1 MRFEDFTAYLA
12 ACGVKRFTIEIDD
25 SRLKETEIP
34 EVREHIVHEF
44 NGSLCMS
51 REPAKAEFQLAPNH
65 KLTKTEERVGNMS
78 MSTTEVEPMVP
89 RGTDVSVTSQKV
101 EKEPTKAV
109 ESVKDEPKAEKPK
122 AETAKDKPE
131 QVKEKPADKP
141 KEKAPPVKTE
151 QRKNAYDEFLSLVE
165 KDNGSD
171 LAEKLAPIV
180 ERLSLDELL
189 RINNEFGLGLD
200 TDKPTEK
207 IRADLIECW

>member
-1 MRFEDFTAYLA
+1 MRFEDFIAYLA

-44 NGSLCMS
+44 NGSLGMP
-51 REPAKAEFQLAPNH
+51 RIAPEYIAARRKEPLRYAAP
-65 KLTKTEERVGNMS
+65 TADAP
-78 MSTTEVEPMVP
+78 VEPMVP

-101 EKEPTKAV
+101 EEKATKV
-109 ESVKDEPKAEKPK
+109 DETVKDEPKAEKPK

-131 QVKEKPADKP
+131 QVKEKPAEKP
-141 KEKAPPVKTE
+141 KEKAQPVKTE

-165 KDNGSD
+165 KDDGSD
-171 LAEKLAPIV
+171 LAVTLAPIA
-180 ERLSLDELL
+180 ERLSLDEML
-189 RINNEFGLGLD
+189 RINSEFGLVLD

>member
-44 NGSLCMS
+44 NGSLCNS
-51 REPAKAEFQLAPNH
+51 KVETSICTA
-65 KLTKTEERVGNMS
+65 
-78 MSTTEVEPMVP
+78 TTEPVKYAAPTSAAPIEPTVP
-89 RGTDVSVTSQKV
+89 RGTDAPVTSQKV
-101 EKEPTKAV
+101 EEKATKV
-109 ESVKDEPKAEKPK
+109 GETVKDEPKAEKPK

-141 KEKAPPVKTE
+141 KEKVAPVKTE

-165 KDNGSD
+165 KDNGGD
-171 LAEKLAPIV
+171 LKETLAPIV

>member
-34 EVREHIVHEF
+34 EVREHIIDGF
-44 NGSLCMS
+44 NGAFRNS
-51 REPAKAEFQLAPNH
+51 K
-65 KLTKTEERVGNMS
+65 
-78 MSTTEVEPMVP
+78 VEPSICAETAGSAKCAPPTVEAPVAPTVP
-89 RGTDVSVTSQKV
+89 RGTEKSAELAKV
-101 EKEPTKAV
+101 EKEPAKPA
-109 ESVKDEPKAEKPK
+109 EPVKDEPKAEKPK
-122 AETAKDKPE
+122 AEKSKAETAKDKPE
-131 QVKEKPADKP
+131 SVKEKPTEKP
-141 KEKAPPVKTE
+141 APHKG
-151 QRKNAYDEFLSLVE
+151 AYDEFLSLVE
-165 KDNGSD
+165 KDDGSN
-171 LAEKLAPIV
+171 LAGKLAPIA

>member
-44 NGSLCMS
+44 NGSLGNSKVEPSICTATT
-51 REPAKAEFQLAPNH
+51 EPAKYAAP
-65 KLTKTEERVGNMS
+65 TADAP
-78 MSTTEVEPMVP
+78 VEPMVP
-89 RGTDVSVTSQKV
+89 RGTDVLVTSQKV
-101 EKEPTKAV
+101 EEKATKV
-109 ESVKDEPKAEKPK
+109 DETVKDEPKAEKPK

-141 KEKAPPVKTE
+141 KEKVAPVKTE

-165 KDNGSD
+165 KDNGGD
-171 LAEKLAPIV
+171 LKETLTPIA

>member
-44 NGSLCMS
+44 NGSLCNS
-51 REPAKAEFQLAPNH
+51 KVETSICTA
-65 KLTKTEERVGNMS
+65 
-78 MSTTEVEPMVP
+78 TTEPVKYAAPTSAAPIEPTVP
-89 RGTDVSVTSQKV
+89 RGTDAPVTSQKV
-101 EKEPTKAV
+101 EEKATKV
-109 ESVKDEPKAEKPK
+109 DETVKEKPK
-122 AETAKDKPE
+122 AEPAKDKPE

-141 KEKAPPVKTE
+141 KEKAQPVKTA
-151 QRKNAYDEFLSLVE
+151 QQKGAYDEFLSLVE
-165 KDNGSD
+165 KDDGSN
-171 LAEKLAPIV
+171 LAGKLAPIA